1 VGPEFVLQV
10 WNDVHARPSLTQLS
24 LTALPGIPHIQ
35 PGDDITRLIIAS
47 LEASSLT
54 LESGD
59 ILVITSKLVSK
70 AEGRFVDLRT
80 VRPSPRAEEVG
91 RLTNKDPRLV
101 ELILQESTHISRM
114 RGEVLIVR
122 HRLGFTLANAGIDH
136 SNVSPDGEDWVLLLP
151 ADPDASAHR
160 IREALHALTGIAP
173 GVVIS
178 DSHGRP
184 FRIGTVGVAI
194 GLAGFPA
201 VWDKRGQRD
210 LFGRV
215 LRITVTGLG
224 DELAAAA
231 GLLIGQADEGLPV
244 VLVRGMK
251 VPPGDGQAADLVRP
265 VELDLYAD
273 CQDTVG

>member
-1 VGPEFVLQV
+1 M
-10 WNDVHARPSLTQLS
+10 PSPLTQLS
-24 LTALPGIPHIQ
+24 LIALPGIPHVQ
-35 PGDDITRLIIAS
+35 PGDDLARLIIANLQTS
-47 LEASSLT
+47 ELALEA
-54 LESGD
+54 GD

-70 AEGRFVDLRT
+70 AEGRFVDLRSVT
-80 VRPSPRAEEVG
+80 PSPRAEEVG
-91 RLTNKDPRLV
+91 RRTNKDPRLV
-101 ELILQESTHISRM
+101 ELVLRESTGISRM

-136 SNVSPDGEDWVLLLP
+136 SNVSPEGEDWVLLLP
-151 ADPDASAHR
+151 EDPDASARR
-160 IREALHALTGIAP
+160 IRAALHALTGIAP

-184 FRIGTVGVAI
+184 FRIGTVGTAI
-194 GLAGFPA
+194 GLAGFLA
-201 VWDKRGQRD
+201 VWDKRGQHD

-231 GLLIGQADEGLPV
+231 GLLSGQGAEGLPV
-244 VLVRGMK
+244 VLVRGMA
-251 VPPGDGQAADLVRP
+251 VPSGDGHAADLVRP

-273 CQDTVG
+273 CQESSG

>member
-1 VGPEFVLQV
+1 MQTKP
-10 WNDVHARPSLTQLS
+10 PPTQLT
-24 LTALPGIPHIQ
+24 LAGLPGIPHVQ
-35 PGDDITRLIIAS
+35 PGDHVARLIVGGLDAAG
-47 LEASSLT
+47 LAL
-54 LESGD
+54 LPGD

-70 AEGRFVDLRT
+70 AEGRFVDLGTITPSAKAVT
-80 VRPSPRAEEVG
+80 VARR
-91 RLTNKDPRLV
+91 TNKDPRLV
-101 ELILQESTHISRM
+101 ELILRESSGISQM

-136 SNVSPDGEDWVLLLP
+136 SNVGRDGEDWVLLLP
-151 ADPDASAHR
+151 EDPDDSAHR
-160 IREALHALTGIAP
+160 IRDDLHALTGVWP

-201 VWDKRGQRD
+201 VWDRRGEHD

-215 LRITVTGLG
+215 LRVTVTGLG

-231 GLLIGQADEGLPV
+231 GLILGQGAEGLPV
-244 VLVRGMK
+244 VLVRGMAL
-251 VPPGDGQAADLVRP
+251 PSGEGCAADLVRP
-265 VELDLYAD
+265 VSLDLYHND
-273 CQDTVG
+273 VDVSGEQETLSS

>member
-1 VGPEFVLQV
+1 M
-10 WNDVHARPSLTQLS
+10 TQLS
-24 LTALPGIPHIQ
+24 LIALPGIPHVQ
-35 PGDDITRLIIAS
+35 PGDDLAHLIVAGLRS
-47 LEASSLT
+47 GDLALEA
-54 LESGD
+54 GD

-70 AEGRFVDLRT
+70 SEGRFVDLRVVT
-80 VRPSPRAEEVG
+80 PSPRAEEVG
-91 RLTNKDPRLV
+91 RRTNKDPRLV
-101 ELILQESTHISRM
+101 ELILQESTGISRM

-136 SNVSPDGEDWVLLLP
+136 SNVSPEGEEWVLLLP
-151 ADPDASAHR
+151 EDPDASARR
-160 IREALHALTGIAP
+160 IREALHTLTGIAP

-184 FRIGTVGVAI
+184 FRMGTVGTAI

-215 LRITVTGLG
+215 LRVTVTGLG

-231 GLLIGQADEGLPV
+231 GLVTGQGAEGLPV
-244 VLVRGMK
+244 VLVRGMT
-251 VPPGDGQAADLVRP
+251 VPPGDGHAVDLVRP
-265 VELDLYAD
+265 VELDLYANG
-273 CQDTVG
+273 QDSVS

>member
-1 VGPEFVLQV
+1 VPF
-10 WNDVHARPSLTQLS
+10 PLTQLS
-24 LTALPGIPHIQ
+24 LIALPGIPHVQ
-35 PGDDITRLIIAS
+35 PGDDLARLIVAS
-47 LEASSLT
+47 LQSGGLVLEA
-54 LESGD
+54 GD

-70 AEGRFVDLRT
+70 AEGRFVDLRVVT
-80 VRPSPRAEEVG
+80 PSPRAEKIG
-91 RLTNKDPRLV
+91 RRTHKDPRLV
-101 ELILQESTHISRM
+101 ELILQESTGISRM

-136 SNVSPDGEDWVLLLP
+136 SNVSPEGENWVLLLP
-151 ADPDASAHR
+151 EDPDASARR
-160 IREALHALTGIAP
+160 IREALQTLTGIAP

-184 FRIGTVGVAI
+184 FRIGTVGTAI

-215 LRITVTGLG
+215 LQITVTGLG

-231 GLLIGQADEGLPV
+231 GLVTGQGAEGLPV
-244 VLVRGMK
+244 VLVRGMV
-251 VPPGDGQAADLVRP
+251 VPPGDGRAADLVRP
-265 VELDLYAD
+265 VELDLYAGG
-273 CQDTVG
+273 QDTVG